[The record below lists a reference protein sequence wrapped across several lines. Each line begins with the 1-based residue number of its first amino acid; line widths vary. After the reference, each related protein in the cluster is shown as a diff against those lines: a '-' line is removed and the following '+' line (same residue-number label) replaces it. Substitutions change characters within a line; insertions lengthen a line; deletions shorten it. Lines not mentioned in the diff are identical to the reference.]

1 MKLKNL
7 KHNNKK
13 DKSSKKL
20 EKKILYED
28 ITPEEQRQIEIE
40 MSWGFGMLFP
50 GYLPYGFGC
59 FY

>member
-1 MKLKNL
+1 MKLINL
-7 KHNNKK
+7 KHNHKK
-13 DKSSKKL
+13 DKNSKKL